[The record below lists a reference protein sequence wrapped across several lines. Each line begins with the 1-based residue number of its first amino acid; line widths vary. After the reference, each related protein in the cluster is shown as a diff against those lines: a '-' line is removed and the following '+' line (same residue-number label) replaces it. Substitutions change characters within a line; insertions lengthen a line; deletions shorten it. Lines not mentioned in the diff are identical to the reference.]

1 MLNRSGLVVNCLATM
16 RWTYGKT
23 HIIIAAKFTPLITLP
38 VNRHLAAASLCQSS
52 PTATAEGQLSSC
64 AGPMTSLPLA
74 VPANTPLPAPYDLL
88 DALAIPPLPPPL
100 AHPPPPHVSTAALP
114 RALPSPGL
122 PNGHLSGPSRACPP
136 SATQAASSVCSATL
150 HTAWAAAEGL
160 HAPSSL
166 SHLPTLPSSFPAG
179 QDPSPLADAASGLA
193 LDEEDMQILFDA
205 LA

>member
-38 VNRHLAAASLCQSS
+38 VNRHLAAASST
-52 PTATAEGQLSSC
+52 TASAEGQLSSC

-74 VPANTPLPAPYDLL
+74 VAPTTPLPAPYDLL
-88 DALAIPPLPPPL
+88 DAVAISVPPPPL
-100 AHPPPPHVSTAALP
+100 VHPPPPHVSTAALP
-114 RALPSPGL
+114 RAPPSPGL
-122 PNGHLSGPSRACPP
+122 PNGHLSGASTAWVP
-136 SATQAASSVCSATL
+136 SATQAASSACSATL

-166 SHLPTLPSSFPAG
+166 SHLPTLPPSFPAV